1 MIMLDSNADSL
12 QTDAPLADL
21 GPLAWVF
28 DELRKSLDAANKA
41 IRRFVRENEQSR
53 HGDLEAVD
61 PAALRMARQ
70 QLHQAVGALEV
81 VGLGAPAQ
89 VLREVFGRAQQPF
102 LYRGSEIALVPPPT
116 GWLPAGTIVFSGTP
130 AGVIFR
136 PLNLWNPWVYLRPGD
151 EVIVAADFLGSIRN
165 RIR

>member
-1 MIMLDSNADSL
+1 MTEAPETAL
-12 QTDAPLADL
+12 QDLPNTDL

-28 DELRKSLDAANKA
+28 EELRKSLDAANKA

-81 VGLGAPAQ
+81 VGLGSVPFQ
-89 VLREVFGRAQQPF
+89 VRGKRHRA
-102 LYRGSEIALVPPPT
+102 E
-116 GWLPAGTIVFSGTP
+116 
-130 AGVIFR
+130 
-136 PLNLWNPWVYLRPGD
+136 
-151 EVIVAADFLGSIRN
+151 
-165 RIR
+165 